1 MAGQELPGHRARMAR
16 LLGSDQQKK
25 NLPVLERIRAR
36 LRRIAE
42 EAGHPVP
49 AAGDLLRAAG
59 SADLVDRS
67 EELRAARGTRLGRG
81 AAGPEQ
87 ALADITWARTPC

>member
-1 MAGQELPGHRARMAR
+1 MAGQELPGDRARMAR

-36 LRRIAE
+36 LQRIAE

-49 AAGDLLRAAG
+49 AADDLLRAAEP
-59 SADLVDRS
+59 D
-67 EELRAARGTRLGRG
+67 
-81 AAGPEQ
+81 Q